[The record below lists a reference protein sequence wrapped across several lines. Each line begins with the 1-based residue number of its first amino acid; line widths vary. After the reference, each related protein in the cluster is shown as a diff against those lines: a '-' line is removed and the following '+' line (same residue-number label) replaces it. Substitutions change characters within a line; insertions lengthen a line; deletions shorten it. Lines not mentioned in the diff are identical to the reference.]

1 MATSRF
7 STPAVRFA
15 AAASVVA
22 AAILALVV
30 FSLRGSTAYYV
41 TPGELAAAPVRTV
54 DHVRV
59 AGKVVPGSI
68 HKQGSTTTFDVS
80 DRSATVAVTTDDV
93 LPDAFAPGAEV
104 VAEGAMTNRKV
115 FSAAKV
121 LAKCPSKFT
130 VKPPAAAQ
138 PAQPAQPVRPG

>member
-7 STPAVRFA
+7 WSPPIRFA

-22 AAILALVV
+22 AAIIGLVV
-30 FSLRGSTAYYV
+30 VSLRGSTAYYV
-41 TPGELAAAPVRTV
+41 TPGELAAAHVRPT

-59 AGKVVPGSI
+59 AGRVVAGSI

-80 DRSATVAVTTDDV
+80 DGGATVAVTTEDL
-93 LPDAFAPGAEV
+93 LPDAFAPGSEV
-104 VAEGAMTNRKV
+104 VAEGAMTSRRV

-130 VKPPAAAQ
+130 VKVPPAAQ
-138 PAQPAQPVRPG
+138 PPR

>member
-7 STPAVRFA
+7 SSPAVRFA
-15 AAASVVA
+15 AAATVVA

-30 FSLRGSTAYYV
+30 FSLRESTAYYM
-41 TPGELAAAPVRTV
+41 TPGELAAASVRSV
-54 DHVRV
+54 EHVRV

-68 HKQGSTTTFDVS
+68 HKQGPTTTFDVS
-80 DRSATVAVTTDDV
+80 DGKAKVTVTTEDV
-93 LPDAFAPGAEV
+93 LPDAFAADVEV
-104 VAEGAMTNRKV
+104 VAEGAMTDRKV

-130 VKPPAAAQ
+130 VQDPPSAAR
-138 PAQPAQPVRPG
+138 PAG

>member
-22 AAILALVV
+22 AAIIALVV

-80 DRSATVAVTTDDV
+80 DGKAKVTVTTEDV
-93 LPDAFAPGAEV
+93 LPDAFAADVDV
-104 VAEGAMTNRKV
+104 VAEGAMTDRKV

-130 VKPPAAAQ
+130 VSPPPSAAR
-138 PAQPAQPVRPG
+138 PAG